1 MSAPSKQSP
10 PSTQGAKTSPS
21 ILVSWLAFAL
31 AAILLPYSVH
41 QVFLETPLEAQIGT
55 AYKIFFFHVPLAW
68 IFMLASFVCGIAAF
82 VQIRRRSENAKAWA
96 QALAEVAVL
105 SGLCVLVTGP
115 IWGDATWGK
124 PWTGDARLV
133 STALLWLVFVAYL
146 LVQRFA
152 PENGERIAAAL
163 AAFAIVLVPLVYYSV
178 KIWKTIH
185 PQTSV
190 VGSLPAELWSSL
202 WLCVGGLLALC
213 TGLVLVRRRIFRL
226 DAQLDAA
233 WVRYDETKGQA

>member
-1 MSAPSKQSP
+1 MSDL
-10 PSTQGAKTSPS
+10 PSTSTRSPS
-21 ILVSWLAFAL
+21 FVVIVLSLLL
-31 AAILLPYSVH
+31 AAALLPYSV
-41 QVFLETPLEAQIGT
+41 QRVFLDTPLEAQIGT

-68 IFMLASFVCGIAAF
+68 IFMLASFLCGIAAF
-82 VQIRRRSENAKAWA
+82 VQIRRRSEGAGAWA
-96 QALAEVAVL
+96 QALAEVSVL
-105 SGLCVLVTGP
+105 CGLCVLVTGP
-115 IWGDATWGK
+115 IWGNATWGK

-146 LVQRFA
+146 LVKRFA

-190 VGSLPAELWSSL
+190 VGSLPPELWSSL
-202 WLCVGGLLALC
+202 WFCVGGLLALC
-213 TGLVLVRRRIFRL
+213 TALVLIRRNLALSELAL
-226 DAQLDAA
+226 DSA
-233 WVRYDETKGQA
+233 WVRHDEAQKS

>member
-1 MSAPSKQSP
+1 MSESVS
-10 PSTQGAKTSPS
+10 SSKTSVS
-21 ILVSWLAFAL
+21 TLLAWVCFLVAAL
-31 AAILLPYSVH
+31 LLPYSVH
-41 QVFLETPLEAQIGT
+41 RVFLDTPLEAQIGT

-82 VQIRRRSENAKAWA
+82 VQLRKRSAGAEAWA

-115 IWGDATWGK
+115 IWGNATWGK

-146 LVQRFA
+146 LVKRFA

-213 TGLVLVRRRIFRL
+213 TGLVLVRRRLVQSEQAL
-226 DAQLDAA
+226 DGA
-233 WVRYDETKGQA
+233 WVRFDEAKTSGGMA

>member
-1 MSAPSKQSP
+1 MSDPVSS
-10 PSTQGAKTSPS
+10 SKTSVS
-21 ILVSWLAFAL
+21 TLVAWVCFLL
-31 AAILLPYSVH
+31 AALLLPYSVH
-41 QVFLETPLEAQIGT
+41 RVFLETPLEAQIGT

-68 IFMLASFVCGIAAF
+68 IFMLASFICGIAAF
-82 VQIRRRSENAKAWA
+82 VQLRKRSANAEAWA
-96 QALAEVAVL
+96 QALAEVSVL

-115 IWGDATWGK
+115 IWGNATWGK

-146 LVQRFA
+146 LVKRFA

-213 TGLVLVRRRIFRL
+213 TGLVLVRRRLVQSEQAL
-226 DAQLDAA
+226 DGA
-233 WVRYDETKGQA
+233 WVRFDESKASGGAA